1 MAIIVN
7 TNMSALKTQANL
19 NSATNTLNTSLNR
32 MSTGLKI
39 NSAADDAAGMFVAS
53 NLNTQI
59 RGSKIAQSNVATG
72 INVLQTAEGDFGVIE
87 DNLLRIR
94 DLATQAAN
102 GVYDQ
107 KSLTAMEDE
116 VKARVDEINRIAKSS
131 NFNGLNLLDGSIAKT
146 DPSGLRLQVGANSA
160 TETNAIYVAPEVF
173 DSASAQALG
182 LYGANSV
189 NNFTSIEEAF
199 EFASTAAKFIADVDV
214 ALQNVTT
221 RKATI
226 GAVQNRL
233 NSAADSLVTTIENAT
248 SAKSTIMDADIAE
261 ESANYTKAQILQQ
274 TSATLLVQANQ
285 PAAFTGIEPDWII
298 KTTIDILNIVDKV
311 LDKFTII
318 GDGNLPEGN
327 FGLFFV
333 LFYLYTLAFLYK
345 INIMFIKSLILKN
358 YRNYSNLKLD
368 FHSKKIL
375 FIGKNAQGKTNL
387 LESVYY
393 LSCLGSPRAKN
404 DTDFIKWGENTAFVS
419 AILEKPD
426 FETEL
431 SVKINPPQKKELKV
445 NQVKKSKSSEFCS
458 HLSVVSFSV
467 NDLLLLRG
475 VPEDRRSW
483 LDLAISQIY
492 PAYPDRI
499 SKYNKIRT
507 QKNNYLKEIKGNI
520 SANTELLDVWNSQLC
535 VAGSNIIYLRLKFLN
550 ELQKIAIEKH
560 FQIAADE
567 YFSILY
573 NSTVSGDINFAA
585 EQNITIENIVQ
596 DFQKKLEER
605 KTEEIIRAQ
614 ALVGPHRDD
623 VSYFIN
629 NII

>member
-146 DPSGLRLQVGANSA
+146 DPSGLRLQVGANA
-160 TETNAIYVAPEVF
+160 DTATNAIYVSASVF

-285 PAAFTGIEPDWII
+285 MPALA
-298 KTTIDILNIVDKV
+298 LN
-311 LDKFTII
+311 LI
-318 GDGNLPEGN
+318 G
-327 FGLFFV
+327 
-333 LFYLYTLAFLYK
+333 
-345 INIMFIKSLILKN
+345 
-358 YRNYSNLKLD
+358 
-368 FHSKKIL
+368 
-375 FIGKNAQGKTNL
+375 
-387 LESVYY
+387 
-393 LSCLGSPRAKN
+393 
-404 DTDFIKWGENTAFVS
+404 
-419 AILEKPD
+419 
-426 FETEL
+426 
-431 SVKINPPQKKELKV
+431 
-445 NQVKKSKSSEFCS
+445 
-458 HLSVVSFSV
+458 
-467 NDLLLLRG
+467 
-475 VPEDRRSW
+475 
-483 LDLAISQIY
+483 
-492 PAYPDRI
+492 
-499 SKYNKIRT
+499 
-507 QKNNYLKEIKGNI
+507 
-520 SANTELLDVWNSQLC
+520 
-535 VAGSNIIYLRLKFLN
+535 
-550 ELQKIAIEKH
+550 
-560 FQIAADE
+560 
-567 YFSILY
+567 
-573 NSTVSGDINFAA
+573 
-585 EQNITIENIVQ
+585 
-596 DFQKKLEER
+596 
-605 KTEEIIRAQ
+605 
-614 ALVGPHRDD
+614 
-623 VSYFIN
+623 
-629 NII
+629 

>member
-53 NLNTQI
+53 NLNTQN

-146 DPSGLRLQVGANSA
+146 DPSGLRLQVGANA
-160 TETNAIYVAPEVF
+160 DTATNAIYVSASVF

-199 EFASTAAKFIADVDV
+199 EFASTAAKFIADVDT

-285 PAAFTGIEPDWII
+285 MPALA
-298 KTTIDILNIVDKV
+298 LN
-311 LDKFTII
+311 LI
-318 GDGNLPEGN
+318 G
-327 FGLFFV
+327 
-333 LFYLYTLAFLYK
+333 
-345 INIMFIKSLILKN
+345 
-358 YRNYSNLKLD
+358 
-368 FHSKKIL
+368 
-375 FIGKNAQGKTNL
+375 
-387 LESVYY
+387 
-393 LSCLGSPRAKN
+393 
-404 DTDFIKWGENTAFVS
+404 
-419 AILEKPD
+419 
-426 FETEL
+426 
-431 SVKINPPQKKELKV
+431 
-445 NQVKKSKSSEFCS
+445 
-458 HLSVVSFSV
+458 
-467 NDLLLLRG
+467 
-475 VPEDRRSW
+475 
-483 LDLAISQIY
+483 
-492 PAYPDRI
+492 
-499 SKYNKIRT
+499 
-507 QKNNYLKEIKGNI
+507 
-520 SANTELLDVWNSQLC
+520 
-535 VAGSNIIYLRLKFLN
+535 
-550 ELQKIAIEKH
+550 
-560 FQIAADE
+560 
-567 YFSILY
+567 
-573 NSTVSGDINFAA
+573 
-585 EQNITIENIVQ
+585 
-596 DFQKKLEER
+596 
-605 KTEEIIRAQ
+605 
-614 ALVGPHRDD
+614 
-623 VSYFIN
+623 
-629 NII
+629 

>member
-19 NSATNTLNTSLNR
+19 NNATNSLNTALNR

-59 RGSKIAQSNVATG
+59 RGSKVAQSNVATG

-102 GVYDQ
+102 GVYDE

-116 VKARVDEINRIAKSS
+116 VKARVEEINRIAKSS

-173 DSASAQALG
+173 DNASAQALG

-285 PAAFTGIEPDWII
+285 LPSLA
-298 KTTIDILNIVDKV
+298 LN
-311 LDKFTII
+311 LI
-318 GDGNLPEGN
+318 G
-327 FGLFFV
+327 
-333 LFYLYTLAFLYK
+333 
-345 INIMFIKSLILKN
+345 
-358 YRNYSNLKLD
+358 
-368 FHSKKIL
+368 
-375 FIGKNAQGKTNL
+375 
-387 LESVYY
+387 
-393 LSCLGSPRAKN
+393 
-404 DTDFIKWGENTAFVS
+404 
-419 AILEKPD
+419 
-426 FETEL
+426 
-431 SVKINPPQKKELKV
+431 
-445 NQVKKSKSSEFCS
+445 
-458 HLSVVSFSV
+458 
-467 NDLLLLRG
+467 
-475 VPEDRRSW
+475 
-483 LDLAISQIY
+483 
-492 PAYPDRI
+492 
-499 SKYNKIRT
+499 
-507 QKNNYLKEIKGNI
+507 
-520 SANTELLDVWNSQLC
+520 
-535 VAGSNIIYLRLKFLN
+535 
-550 ELQKIAIEKH
+550 
-560 FQIAADE
+560 
-567 YFSILY
+567 
-573 NSTVSGDINFAA
+573 
-585 EQNITIENIVQ
+585 
-596 DFQKKLEER
+596 
-605 KTEEIIRAQ
+605 
-614 ALVGPHRDD
+614 
-623 VSYFIN
+623 
-629 NII
+629 

>member
-102 GVYDQ
+102 GVYDE

-131 NFNGLNLLDGSIAKT
+131 NFNGLNLLDGSISQRDK
-146 DPSGLRLQVGANSA
+146 SGLRLQVGANSA

-285 PAAFTGIEPDWII
+285 LPSLA
-298 KTTIDILNIVDKV
+298 LN
-311 LDKFTII
+311 LI
-318 GDGNLPEGN
+318 G
-327 FGLFFV
+327 
-333 LFYLYTLAFLYK
+333 
-345 INIMFIKSLILKN
+345 
-358 YRNYSNLKLD
+358 
-368 FHSKKIL
+368 
-375 FIGKNAQGKTNL
+375 
-387 LESVYY
+387 
-393 LSCLGSPRAKN
+393 
-404 DTDFIKWGENTAFVS
+404 
-419 AILEKPD
+419 
-426 FETEL
+426 
-431 SVKINPPQKKELKV
+431 
-445 NQVKKSKSSEFCS
+445 
-458 HLSVVSFSV
+458 
-467 NDLLLLRG
+467 
-475 VPEDRRSW
+475 
-483 LDLAISQIY
+483 
-492 PAYPDRI
+492 
-499 SKYNKIRT
+499 
-507 QKNNYLKEIKGNI
+507 
-520 SANTELLDVWNSQLC
+520 
-535 VAGSNIIYLRLKFLN
+535 
-550 ELQKIAIEKH
+550 
-560 FQIAADE
+560 
-567 YFSILY
+567 
-573 NSTVSGDINFAA
+573 
-585 EQNITIENIVQ
+585 
-596 DFQKKLEER
+596 
-605 KTEEIIRAQ
+605 
-614 ALVGPHRDD
+614 
-623 VSYFIN
+623 
-629 NII
+629 

>member
-19 NSATNTLNTSLNR
+19 NNATNSLNTALNR

-59 RGSKIAQSNVATG
+59 RGSKVAQSNVATG

-94 DLATQAAN
+94 DLAAQAAN

-146 DPSGLRLQVGANSA
+146 DPSGLRLQVGANA
-160 TETNAIYVAPEVF
+160 DTATNAIYVSASVF

-199 EFASTAAKFIADVDV
+199 EFASTAAKFIADVDT

-285 PAAFTGIEPDWII
+285 LPSLA
-298 KTTIDILNIVDKV
+298 LN
-311 LDKFTII
+311 LI
-318 GDGNLPEGN
+318 G
-327 FGLFFV
+327 
-333 LFYLYTLAFLYK
+333 
-345 INIMFIKSLILKN
+345 
-358 YRNYSNLKLD
+358 
-368 FHSKKIL
+368 
-375 FIGKNAQGKTNL
+375 
-387 LESVYY
+387 
-393 LSCLGSPRAKN
+393 
-404 DTDFIKWGENTAFVS
+404 
-419 AILEKPD
+419 
-426 FETEL
+426 
-431 SVKINPPQKKELKV
+431 
-445 NQVKKSKSSEFCS
+445 
-458 HLSVVSFSV
+458 
-467 NDLLLLRG
+467 
-475 VPEDRRSW
+475 
-483 LDLAISQIY
+483 
-492 PAYPDRI
+492 
-499 SKYNKIRT
+499 
-507 QKNNYLKEIKGNI
+507 
-520 SANTELLDVWNSQLC
+520 
-535 VAGSNIIYLRLKFLN
+535 
-550 ELQKIAIEKH
+550 
-560 FQIAADE
+560 
-567 YFSILY
+567 
-573 NSTVSGDINFAA
+573 
-585 EQNITIENIVQ
+585 
-596 DFQKKLEER
+596 
-605 KTEEIIRAQ
+605 
-614 ALVGPHRDD
+614 
-623 VSYFIN
+623 
-629 NII
+629 

>member
-146 DPSGLRLQVGANSA
+146 DPSGLRLQVGANA
-160 TETNAIYVAPEVF
+160 DTATNAIYVSASVF

-182 LYGANSV
+182 LYGDKSV

-285 PAAFTGIEPDWII
+285 MPALA
-298 KTTIDILNIVDKV
+298 LN
-311 LDKFTII
+311 LI
-318 GDGNLPEGN
+318 G
-327 FGLFFV
+327 
-333 LFYLYTLAFLYK
+333 
-345 INIMFIKSLILKN
+345 
-358 YRNYSNLKLD
+358 
-368 FHSKKIL
+368 
-375 FIGKNAQGKTNL
+375 
-387 LESVYY
+387 
-393 LSCLGSPRAKN
+393 
-404 DTDFIKWGENTAFVS
+404 
-419 AILEKPD
+419 
-426 FETEL
+426 
-431 SVKINPPQKKELKV
+431 
-445 NQVKKSKSSEFCS
+445 
-458 HLSVVSFSV
+458 
-467 NDLLLLRG
+467 
-475 VPEDRRSW
+475 
-483 LDLAISQIY
+483 
-492 PAYPDRI
+492 
-499 SKYNKIRT
+499 
-507 QKNNYLKEIKGNI
+507 
-520 SANTELLDVWNSQLC
+520 
-535 VAGSNIIYLRLKFLN
+535 
-550 ELQKIAIEKH
+550 
-560 FQIAADE
+560 
-567 YFSILY
+567 
-573 NSTVSGDINFAA
+573 
-585 EQNITIENIVQ
+585 
-596 DFQKKLEER
+596 
-605 KTEEIIRAQ
+605 
-614 ALVGPHRDD
+614 
-623 VSYFIN
+623 
-629 NII
+629 

>member
-39 NSAADDAAGMFVAS
+39 NSAADDAAGLFVAS

-102 GVYDQ
+102 GVYDE

-131 NFNGLNLLDGSIAKT
+131 NFNGLNLLDGSISQRDK
-146 DPSGLRLQVGANSA
+146 SGLRLQVGANSA

-285 PAAFTGIEPDWII
+285 MPALA
-298 KTTIDILNIVDKV
+298 LN
-311 LDKFTII
+311 LI
-318 GDGNLPEGN
+318 G
-327 FGLFFV
+327 
-333 LFYLYTLAFLYK
+333 
-345 INIMFIKSLILKN
+345 
-358 YRNYSNLKLD
+358 
-368 FHSKKIL
+368 
-375 FIGKNAQGKTNL
+375 
-387 LESVYY
+387 
-393 LSCLGSPRAKN
+393 
-404 DTDFIKWGENTAFVS
+404 
-419 AILEKPD
+419 
-426 FETEL
+426 
-431 SVKINPPQKKELKV
+431 
-445 NQVKKSKSSEFCS
+445 
-458 HLSVVSFSV
+458 
-467 NDLLLLRG
+467 
-475 VPEDRRSW
+475 
-483 LDLAISQIY
+483 
-492 PAYPDRI
+492 
-499 SKYNKIRT
+499 
-507 QKNNYLKEIKGNI
+507 
-520 SANTELLDVWNSQLC
+520 
-535 VAGSNIIYLRLKFLN
+535 
-550 ELQKIAIEKH
+550 
-560 FQIAADE
+560 
-567 YFSILY
+567 
-573 NSTVSGDINFAA
+573 
-585 EQNITIENIVQ
+585 
-596 DFQKKLEER
+596 
-605 KTEEIIRAQ
+605 
-614 ALVGPHRDD
+614 
-623 VSYFIN
+623 
-629 NII
+629 

>member
-19 NSATNTLNTSLNR
+19 NNATNSLNTALNR

-102 GVYDQ
+102 GVYDE

-146 DPSGLRLQVGANSA
+146 DPSGLRLQVGANA
-160 TETNAIYVAPEVF
+160 DTATNAIYVSASVF
-173 DSASAQALG
+173 DNASAQALG

-285 PAAFTGIEPDWII
+285 LPSLA
-298 KTTIDILNIVDKV
+298 LN
-311 LDKFTII
+311 LI
-318 GDGNLPEGN
+318 G
-327 FGLFFV
+327 
-333 LFYLYTLAFLYK
+333 
-345 INIMFIKSLILKN
+345 
-358 YRNYSNLKLD
+358 
-368 FHSKKIL
+368 
-375 FIGKNAQGKTNL
+375 
-387 LESVYY
+387 
-393 LSCLGSPRAKN
+393 
-404 DTDFIKWGENTAFVS
+404 
-419 AILEKPD
+419 
-426 FETEL
+426 
-431 SVKINPPQKKELKV
+431 
-445 NQVKKSKSSEFCS
+445 
-458 HLSVVSFSV
+458 
-467 NDLLLLRG
+467 
-475 VPEDRRSW
+475 
-483 LDLAISQIY
+483 
-492 PAYPDRI
+492 
-499 SKYNKIRT
+499 
-507 QKNNYLKEIKGNI
+507 
-520 SANTELLDVWNSQLC
+520 
-535 VAGSNIIYLRLKFLN
+535 
-550 ELQKIAIEKH
+550 
-560 FQIAADE
+560 
-567 YFSILY
+567 
-573 NSTVSGDINFAA
+573 
-585 EQNITIENIVQ
+585 
-596 DFQKKLEER
+596 
-605 KTEEIIRAQ
+605 
-614 ALVGPHRDD
+614 
-623 VSYFIN
+623 
-629 NII
+629 

>member
-19 NSATNTLNTSLNR
+19 NNATNSLNTALNR

-59 RGSKIAQSNVATG
+59 RGSKVAQSNVATG

-102 GVYDQ
+102 GVYDE

-131 NFNGLNLLDGSIAKT
+131 NFNGLNLLDGSISQRDK
-146 DPSGLRLQVGANSA
+146 SGLRLQVGANSA

-182 LYGANSV
+182 LYGDKSV

-285 PAAFTGIEPDWII
+285 LPSLA
-298 KTTIDILNIVDKV
+298 LN
-311 LDKFTII
+311 LI
-318 GDGNLPEGN
+318 G
-327 FGLFFV
+327 
-333 LFYLYTLAFLYK
+333 
-345 INIMFIKSLILKN
+345 
-358 YRNYSNLKLD
+358 
-368 FHSKKIL
+368 
-375 FIGKNAQGKTNL
+375 
-387 LESVYY
+387 
-393 LSCLGSPRAKN
+393 
-404 DTDFIKWGENTAFVS
+404 
-419 AILEKPD
+419 
-426 FETEL
+426 
-431 SVKINPPQKKELKV
+431 
-445 NQVKKSKSSEFCS
+445 
-458 HLSVVSFSV
+458 
-467 NDLLLLRG
+467 
-475 VPEDRRSW
+475 
-483 LDLAISQIY
+483 
-492 PAYPDRI
+492 
-499 SKYNKIRT
+499 
-507 QKNNYLKEIKGNI
+507 
-520 SANTELLDVWNSQLC
+520 
-535 VAGSNIIYLRLKFLN
+535 
-550 ELQKIAIEKH
+550 
-560 FQIAADE
+560 
-567 YFSILY
+567 
-573 NSTVSGDINFAA
+573 
-585 EQNITIENIVQ
+585 
-596 DFQKKLEER
+596 
-605 KTEEIIRAQ
+605 
-614 ALVGPHRDD
+614 
-623 VSYFIN
+623 
-629 NII
+629 

>member
-59 RGSKIAQSNVATG
+59 RGSKVAQSNVATG

-102 GVYDQ
+102 GVYDE

-131 NFNGLNLLDGSIAKT
+131 NFNGLNLLDGSISQRDK
-146 DPSGLRLQVGANSA
+146 SGLRLQVGANSA

-199 EFASTAAKFIADVDV
+199 EFASTAAKFIADVDT

-285 PAAFTGIEPDWII
+285 LPSLA
-298 KTTIDILNIVDKV
+298 LN
-311 LDKFTII
+311 LI
-318 GDGNLPEGN
+318 G
-327 FGLFFV
+327 
-333 LFYLYTLAFLYK
+333 
-345 INIMFIKSLILKN
+345 
-358 YRNYSNLKLD
+358 
-368 FHSKKIL
+368 
-375 FIGKNAQGKTNL
+375 
-387 LESVYY
+387 
-393 LSCLGSPRAKN
+393 
-404 DTDFIKWGENTAFVS
+404 
-419 AILEKPD
+419 
-426 FETEL
+426 
-431 SVKINPPQKKELKV
+431 
-445 NQVKKSKSSEFCS
+445 
-458 HLSVVSFSV
+458 
-467 NDLLLLRG
+467 
-475 VPEDRRSW
+475 
-483 LDLAISQIY
+483 
-492 PAYPDRI
+492 
-499 SKYNKIRT
+499 
-507 QKNNYLKEIKGNI
+507 
-520 SANTELLDVWNSQLC
+520 
-535 VAGSNIIYLRLKFLN
+535 
-550 ELQKIAIEKH
+550 
-560 FQIAADE
+560 
-567 YFSILY
+567 
-573 NSTVSGDINFAA
+573 
-585 EQNITIENIVQ
+585 
-596 DFQKKLEER
+596 
-605 KTEEIIRAQ
+605 
-614 ALVGPHRDD
+614 
-623 VSYFIN
+623 
-629 NII
+629 

>member
-19 NSATNTLNTSLNR
+19 NNATNSLNTALNR

-59 RGSKIAQSNVATG
+59 RGSKVAQSNVATG

-146 DPSGLRLQVGANSA
+146 DPSGLRLQVGANA
-160 TETNAIYVAPEVF
+160 DTATNAIYVSASVF

-189 NNFTSIEEAF
+189 NNFTSIEDAF

-285 PAAFTGIEPDWII
+285 LPSLA
-298 KTTIDILNIVDKV
+298 LN
-311 LDKFTII
+311 LI
-318 GDGNLPEGN
+318 G
-327 FGLFFV
+327 
-333 LFYLYTLAFLYK
+333 
-345 INIMFIKSLILKN
+345 
-358 YRNYSNLKLD
+358 
-368 FHSKKIL
+368 
-375 FIGKNAQGKTNL
+375 
-387 LESVYY
+387 
-393 LSCLGSPRAKN
+393 
-404 DTDFIKWGENTAFVS
+404 
-419 AILEKPD
+419 
-426 FETEL
+426 
-431 SVKINPPQKKELKV
+431 
-445 NQVKKSKSSEFCS
+445 
-458 HLSVVSFSV
+458 
-467 NDLLLLRG
+467 
-475 VPEDRRSW
+475 
-483 LDLAISQIY
+483 
-492 PAYPDRI
+492 
-499 SKYNKIRT
+499 
-507 QKNNYLKEIKGNI
+507 
-520 SANTELLDVWNSQLC
+520 
-535 VAGSNIIYLRLKFLN
+535 
-550 ELQKIAIEKH
+550 
-560 FQIAADE
+560 
-567 YFSILY
+567 
-573 NSTVSGDINFAA
+573 
-585 EQNITIENIVQ
+585 
-596 DFQKKLEER
+596 
-605 KTEEIIRAQ
+605 
-614 ALVGPHRDD
+614 
-623 VSYFIN
+623 
-629 NII
+629 

>member
-131 NFNGLNLLDGSIAKT
+131 NFNGLNLLDGSISQRDK
-146 DPSGLRLQVGANSA
+146 SGLRLQVGANSA

-199 EFASTAAKFIADVDV
+199 EFASTAAKFIADVDT

-285 PAAFTGIEPDWII
+285 MPALA
-298 KTTIDILNIVDKV
+298 LN
-311 LDKFTII
+311 LI
-318 GDGNLPEGN
+318 G
-327 FGLFFV
+327 
-333 LFYLYTLAFLYK
+333 
-345 INIMFIKSLILKN
+345 
-358 YRNYSNLKLD
+358 
-368 FHSKKIL
+368 
-375 FIGKNAQGKTNL
+375 
-387 LESVYY
+387 
-393 LSCLGSPRAKN
+393 
-404 DTDFIKWGENTAFVS
+404 
-419 AILEKPD
+419 
-426 FETEL
+426 
-431 SVKINPPQKKELKV
+431 
-445 NQVKKSKSSEFCS
+445 
-458 HLSVVSFSV
+458 
-467 NDLLLLRG
+467 
-475 VPEDRRSW
+475 
-483 LDLAISQIY
+483 
-492 PAYPDRI
+492 
-499 SKYNKIRT
+499 
-507 QKNNYLKEIKGNI
+507 
-520 SANTELLDVWNSQLC
+520 
-535 VAGSNIIYLRLKFLN
+535 
-550 ELQKIAIEKH
+550 
-560 FQIAADE
+560 
-567 YFSILY
+567 
-573 NSTVSGDINFAA
+573 
-585 EQNITIENIVQ
+585 
-596 DFQKKLEER
+596 
-605 KTEEIIRAQ
+605 
-614 ALVGPHRDD
+614 
-623 VSYFIN
+623 
-629 NII
+629 